1 MKLENRLPNRG
12 TLRIAAA
19 LVLASPHTAQAQQPA
34 APAQAPIK
42 IRIVTFLTGHAGWT
56 RRRGHS
62 DGPGPISRHI
72 DAISHRIFEHARW
85 YYLSQDRANMNLRL
99 TFISL
104 CAVISSAAHADDLP
118 AEIAG
123 GMRKMF
129 PTAAILMSTPCRIG
143 EDRLESYG
151 LIANSNNKEETPLRA
166 FVAFKKDGKWNVNEV
181 NRRIENGK
189 GFDDNFLKDFW
200 TSNRFKKEYEIR
212 CTTPAT
218 DVDIN
223 TKANG
228 EYSRGFRK
236 INASARHLCFQAS
249 LQYNSWVCV
258 TFDKAV
264 DNTRISF
271 VQLNAD

>member
-1 MKLENRLPNRG
+1 
-12 TLRIAAA
+12 
-19 LVLASPHTAQAQQPA
+19 
-34 APAQAPIK
+34 
-42 IRIVTFLTGHAGWT
+42 
-56 RRRGHS
+56 
-62 DGPGPISRHI
+62 
-72 DAISHRIFEHARW
+72 
-85 YYLSQDRANMNLRL
+85 
-99 TFISL
+99 L
-104 CAVISSAAHADDLP
+104 CAVISSAAHADDSP

-129 PTAAILMSTPCRIG
+129 PKAAILMSTPCRIG

-181 NRRIENGK
+181 NRRIENSK

-200 TSNRFKKEYEIR
+200 TSKGFNKDYEIR